1 MIDLGDASRVL
12 AWMREF
18 RVRHVRIG
26 HVEIWLDEDA
36 PQPAAIEDLPK
47 PEPRT
52 YADPLD
58 DPDLWGGQPPPNF
71 LVEEPKK

>member
-1 MIDLGDASRVL
+1 MIDVHDANRL
-12 AWMREF
+12 LEWMRLN
-18 RVRHVRIG
+18 RVRHARLG

-36 PQPAAIEDLPK
+36 PQPAALEELPK
-47 PEPRT
+47 SEPRS

-71 LVEEPKK
+71 LVEDEKK